1 MFEDY
6 KEVSQPAIKQKKN
19 TSGYYPLVFLG
30 ASIFG
35 LVIAVAFPN
44 LDGEQDSL
52 LSAFVTSTLSAS
64 TTLLVSN
71 RQEN

>member
-6 KEVSQPAIKQKKN
+6 KEVPQPVIKQKKN
-19 TSGYYPLVFLG
+19 TNGYYPLVFLG

-35 LVIAVAFPN
+35 LVIAVTFPN
-44 LDGEQDSL
+44 LDGDQDSL

-71 RQEN
+71 RPDN

>member
-19 TSGYYPLVFLG
+19 TNGYYPLVFLG

-71 RQEN
+71 RQDN

>member
-6 KEVSQPAIKQKKN
+6 KEASQPVIKQKKN
-19 TSGYYPLVFLG
+19 TNGYYPLVFLG

-35 LVIAVAFPN
+35 LVITVAFPN
-44 LDGEQDSL
+44 LDGDQDSL

-71 RQEN
+71 RSDN